1 MEILVVRHGQSL
13 ADLEDRH
20 EGRADFELTEL
31 GCRQA
36 MAAAKWIKDN
46 YEIDMILSSPLKR
59 AAKTAEFISA
69 ETGIDIIFDDELME
83 WNNGLLAGLY
93 RSEANVRFPIPEG
106 GRKPHDE
113 FAESESYINFR
124 ARAEMF
130 WSRFIHEY
138 EKDENISRICIVAH
152 GGMINMLFRSFMMLP
167 VNTDTYISTGDTGI
181 HLWKIN
187 DSDRRIIFL
196 NKQEHLL
203 GL

>member
-1 MEILVVRHGQSL
+1 MEILVVRHGQSV

-36 MAAAKWIKDN
+36 RAAANWIKNN
-46 YEIDMILSSPLKR
+46 YKIDMILSSPLKR

-187 DSDRRIIFL
+187 GSDRRIIFL